1 MMFLFLCMLYV
12 LNNIENLLHS
22 ITAEADIDYALAHE
36 VQSYFLIMDTCQ
48 DPWVRPCQPLF
59 DGGEM
64 QKL

>member
-36 VQSYFLIMDTCQ
+36 VQSYFLIMT
-48 DPWVRPCQPLF
+48 PVKILGSGHVSRF
-59 DGGEM
+59 
-64 QKL
+64 